1 MTLAGSG
8 SGSGR
13 VHADIDAL
21 KGFHEALVRFRH
33 VQRSVAERGDS
44 EIELSRASLAAK
56 ASSWQLRLE
65 QSQAELDACRAGRG
79 ADCSGYARAV
89 EQAAA
94 QLEHIQGWQQ
104 RVDEAA
110 AEFRGPAG
118 AFADMMQND
127 LPRTESHLL
136 ALIAGLEAARRAS

>member
-1 MTLAGSG
+1 MTFPG

-33 VQRSVAERGDS
+33 VQRGVAQRGDD
-44 EIELSRASLAAK
+44 EIELTRASLAAK
-56 ASSWQLRLE
+56 ASFWQFRLE

-89 EQAAA
+89 EQAVA
-94 QLEHIQGWQQ
+94 QLEHIRGWQL

-110 AEFRGPAG
+110 VEFRGPAG
-118 AFADMMQND
+118 AFTDMLQND
-127 LPRTESHLL
+127 LPRAEGHLV
-136 ALIAGLEAARRAS
+136 ALIADLEAARRAS